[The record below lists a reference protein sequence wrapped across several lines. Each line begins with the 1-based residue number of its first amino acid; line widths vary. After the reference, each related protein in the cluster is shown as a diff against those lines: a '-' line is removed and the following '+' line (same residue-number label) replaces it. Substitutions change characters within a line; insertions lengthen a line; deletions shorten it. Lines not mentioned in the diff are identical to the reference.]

1 MRANEILTELAD
13 SHYEI
18 LMVTPNAQG
27 LHYFFETK
35 TGDEYKVQILWDGP
49 EGQVTVQFALRQGI
63 GWADHITG
71 QSGGDALRVF
81 ATVIHCV
88 KDAIRREPEIDT
100 VAFDAASGEPSRV
113 ALYRRFAT
121 GIGRYLPGWRFV
133 GEKNQEWSA
142 GRQGAHYVVTRKPK
156 AVIRSPKA

>member
-49 EGQVTVQFALRQGI
+49 DGQVTVQFALRQGI

-113 ALYRRFAT
+113 ALYRRFAANAS
-121 GIGRYLPGWRFV
+121 RYLPGWRYV
-133 GEKNQEWSA
+133 GEKGREWSG
-142 GRQGAHYVVTRKPK
+142 GRSGNNYVITRKPK
-156 AVIRSPKA
+156 TILSSPKL